1 MADFPTGS
9 LPRKD
14 IACPTCGARAEE
26 DQLVCLECGSRVALG
41 YRRPPSWRVPA
52 AILAAVV
59 LLVLGGTAFA
69 IKRIGDDAEREVRRT
84 PVKLGRP
91 AETKTSGEKNK
102 EPAPEKDGAEKPAA
116 RQEPAENATPPTGG
130 ELVKSGA
137 FYAWP
142 RDLRAFTVVLLSAED
157 RASAERFAR
166 SASEGAPAKIGVI
179 RADDFK
185 SLPQGFYVVFAGQY
199 ADRAAADAAT
209 ARLKERF
216 SGAFP
221 QLVER

>member
-1 MADFPTGS
+1 M
-9 LPRKD
+9 
-14 IACPTCGARAEE
+14 
-26 DQLVCLECGSRVALG
+26 CLECGSRVALD

-52 AILAAVV
+52 AIVAAVV

-69 IKRIGDDAEREVRRT
+69 IKRIGDDAERDVRRT
-84 PVKLGRP
+84 PVKPGGP
-91 AETKTSGEKNK
+91 AAAKGSGEKNK
-102 EPAPEKDGAEKPAA
+102 RAA
-116 RQEPAENATPPTGG
+116 AKR

-137 FYAWP
+137 FYTWP
-142 RDLRAFTVVLLSAED
+142 RDLRAFTVLLHSAQDRPSAE
-157 RASAERFAR
+157 EFAR

-185 SLPQGFYVVFAGQY
+185 SLPQGTYVVFAGRY

-216 SGAFP
+216 SGAAP